1 MLKLVVP
8 KGSLEKAT
16 FELFEAADL
25 RIVRASDREYR
36 GQINDPR
43 IASVA
48 ILRPQEIPTYVEDGF
63 FDVGVTG
70 EDWIAET
77 GSNVAKVTALEYS
90 KQTDLPVKIVLAVPR
105 DAGIDRPEDIPSGA
119 RISTEFP
126 NLTKAYFEKLGIP
139 VHVFLSYGATEA
151 KVPDIVDAIVDLTET
166 GSTLRRH
173 GMEIVDV
180 LMESRT
186 QLIASPAAY
195 EEPAKRQAIEELTIL
210 LRGAVDARGK
220 VLVKLNIDKDRLDG
234 VVDALPAMR
243 APTVSQLSE
252 SGFYAVETVVAKSE
266 INTLIP
272 RLKALGAEDIIE
284 LTVTKIVPYQAL
296 ANMAGRYPW
305 C

>member
-25 RIVRASDREYR
+25 KIGRASDREYR
-36 GQINDPR
+36 GTVNDPR
-43 IASVA
+43 ISSVA
-48 ILRPQEIPTYVEDGF
+48 ILRPQEIPTYIEDGF

-77 GSNVAKVTALEYS
+77 GADVVKVTALEYS
-90 KQTDLPVKIVLAVPR
+90 KQTDLPVKIVPAVPR
-105 DAGIDRPEDIPSGA
+105 DARIPAPEDVKPGS

-139 VHVFLSYGATEA
+139 VKVFLSYGATEA
-151 KVPDIVDAIVDLTET
+151 KVPEIVDAIVDLTET

-186 QLIASPAAY
+186 QLIANPTAY
-195 EEPAKRQAIEELTIL
+195 EDREKRKAIDELTIL

-220 VLVKLNIDKDRLDG
+220 VLVKLN
-234 VVDALPAMR
+234 VDADQIEEVIAALPAMR

-252 SGFYAVETVVAKSE
+252 SGFYAVETIVAKSA

-272 RLKALGAEDIIE
+272 QLKALGASDIIE
-284 LTVTKIVPYQAL
+284 LPVTKIVP
-296 ANMAGRYPW
+296 
-305 C
+305 

>member
-16 FELFEAADL
+16 FDLFEAADL
-25 RIVRASDREYR
+25 KIGRASDREYR
-36 GQINDPR
+36 GQVNDPR
-43 IASVA
+43 IDSVA

-77 GSNVAKVTALEYS
+77 GAEVVKVTALEYS

-105 DAGIDRPEDIPSGA
+105 DAGITRAEDIKPGA

-126 NLTKAYFEKLGIP
+126 NLTKSYFEKLGIP
-139 VHVFLSYGATEA
+139 VTVFLSYGATEA
-151 KVPDIVDAIVDLTET
+151 KVPEIVDAIVDLTET

-186 QLIASPAAY
+186 QLIANATAY
-195 EEPAKRQAIEELTIL
+195 EDPLKRRAIEELTIL

-220 VLVKLNIDKDRLDG
+220 VLVKLNVDKARLEG
-234 VVDALPAMR
+234 VIEALPAMR

-252 SGFYAVETVVAKSE
+252 AGFYAVETIVAKTE

-272 RLKALGAEDIIE
+272 QLKALGAEDIIE
-284 LTVTKIVPYQAL
+284 LPVTKIIP
-296 ANMAGRYPW
+296 
-305 C
+305 